1 MGGSAPRRDHQL
13 PAETTSFVDRR
24 GELTEGRELLARAR
38 LVTLT
43 GPGGVGKTRLA
54 ARIAARVRRA
64 FPDGVRFVHLS
75 GLHDPALVP
84 LAAADALGLH
94 DHSAQPPLDA
104 LVEQVR
110 DRRLLLVVDNCEHLA
125 GACAQ
130 LAAALLRGT
139 EGVRILATSRHRLG
153 LTEEHLLE
161 VRPLP
166 VPDPDGDLSAAEGY
180 PALTLFADRAAAV
193 VPGFRLTPGNLASV
207 ARLCRRLDG
216 LPLAIELAAVR
227 MRVLDVDQLLDR
239 LDDRYRFLTTGSPAA
254 LPRHQTLRAAVAW
267 SHDLCTGPEQ
277 VVWARL
283 SVLAG
288 AFDLETAEAVCAD
301 DTGEGDAGWGT
312 GRPPAGVLL
321 PEGATGFADDAGSRG
336 AAAGERPHPAQAL
349 TGPTTPPPPDDGPG
363 NPTPPTLGPADGIAP
378 RPVLRPYP
386 LAAPRSD
393 DGPDSGM
400 PASPVPGPVGVSLSG
415 GVPGPVGVS
424 LSGGVPGPVGVSLSG
439 GAPGP
444 VGVPPSPSVPG
455 LGGAT
460 LPSLALGPGGATP
473 PSPVPG
479 SGGVPLPPVVFCP
492 GGSMPSLAVS
502 GSGGVAAPLAVPS
515 PGGVA
520 ASPAVSGPGGVAAHS
535 AVSGPGGAAAS
546 PAVSGPGRV
555 SLPPPVPG
563 SGGVPLPP
571 VVFCPGGSMPSL
583 AVSGS
588 GGVAAPLAVPSPGGV
603 AASPAVSGPG
613 GVAAHSAVSG
623 PGGAAASPA
632 VSGPGRVSLPPPVL
646 GPGGLTLPW
655 PVPCPG
661 GVTPSLAVPSPG
673 GVAASLAVP
682 SPGGVAASLAVPGPG
697 GVAASLAVS
706 GPGGV
711 AAHPV
716 GEAVHAVG
724 DWHAGPGP
732 VGLRADDVLDAV
744 AGLVDKSVLC
754 REPGPGG
761 VRYRMLDTLR
771 QYGLERLR
779 RTAGEEE
786 AARRRQRD
794 RMLRRVEDCE
804 RGWFGPGQ
812 PETVARLR
820 ADRDNLRAAL
830 DFSLSTPGE
839 ERAGLRLAGTLWFYW
854 HACGVPREGLY
865 WLERALAASPE
876 PTRERARGLWV
887 AGLLAAT
894 TQDFPRGHRQATE
907 ALALARALGDP
918 AEAAHAEYVIGVI
931 RLFGDDLPGALT
943 HFETTVARG
952 PVPGQHLSLVGL
964 DQVELACALGFLGEA
979 DRAVEICEQA
989 LRLCERHGEQWV
1001 RSYVLRILALA
1012 HTVRRDWP
1020 RAERH
1025 AREALRLK
1033 HAVHD
1038 IIGMALTL
1046 DLLASIAGERGAHRH
1061 AALLMGGADR
1071 VWADID
1077 TGRWGA
1083 HTLNSVRRDSEER
1096 ACRALG
1102 RDAFERAHRRGG
1114 GLGLAE
1120 LVGQAL
1126 QEPARPRPGDSP
1138 APHDDTTVR
1147 LTRRETE
1154 VARLVAE
1161 GLANQQIADRLV
1173 IARRT
1178 AEGHVERILSKLGFS
1193 NRSQIAA
1200 WVTAQR

>member
-1 MGGSAPRRDHQL
+1 MGGSAPRRDHHL

-94 DHSAQPPLDA
+94 DHSPQPPLAA

-110 DRRLLLVVDNCEHLA
+110 ERRLLLVVDNCEHLA
-125 GACAQ
+125 GACAR

-193 VPGFRLTPGNLASV
+193 VPGFRLTPANRASV

-277 VVWARL
+277 LVWARL
-283 SVLAG
+283 TVLAG
-288 AFDLETAEAVCAD
+288 SFDLETAEAVCAD
-301 DTGEGDAGWGT
+301 DGGPEAAAWYAEPQEPPTDRAPARTFTDALGERARDGQGVADDSGEGGGAAPAFSAGSAGACMA
-312 GRPPAGVLL
+312 GSGLACRAGSAPACMAGSEPAFSAGSAPAFPAGSAQGARHGPVL
-321 PEGATGFADDAGSRG
+321 PAVPGQGHRPAQVVPAG
-336 AAAGERPHPAQAL
+336 AAVPAARPAQARTGTGAL
-349 TGPTTPPPPDDGPG
+349 TQPGPDDQLLLLARTGGHLGARGTARPATGLPHPG
-363 NPTPPTLGPADGIAP
+363 TNGNCYGGGTPGAGPA
-378 RPVLRPYP
+378 LR
-386 LAAPRSD
+386 
-393 DGPDSGM
+393 
-400 PASPVPGPVGVSLSG
+400 
-415 GVPGPVGVS
+415 
-424 LSGGVPGPVGVSLSG
+424 
-439 GAPGP
+439 
-444 VGVPPSPSVPG
+444 
-455 LGGAT
+455 T
-460 LPSLALGPGGATP
+460 
-473 PSPVPG
+473 
-479 SGGVPLPPVVFCP
+479 
-492 GGSMPSLAVS
+492 
-502 GSGGVAAPLAVPS
+502 
-515 PGGVA
+515 
-520 ASPAVSGPGGVAAHS
+520 
-535 AVSGPGGAAAS
+535 
-546 PAVSGPGRV
+546 
-555 SLPPPVPG
+555 
-563 SGGVPLPP
+563 
-571 VVFCPGGSMPSL
+571 
-583 AVSGS
+583 
-588 GGVAAPLAVPSPGGV
+588 
-603 AASPAVSGPG
+603 
-613 GVAAHSAVSG
+613 
-623 PGGAAASPA
+623 
-632 VSGPGRVSLPPPVL
+632 
-646 GPGGLTLPW
+646 
-655 PVPCPG
+655 
-661 GVTPSLAVPSPG
+661 
-673 GVAASLAVP
+673 
-682 SPGGVAASLAVPGPG
+682 
-697 GVAASLAVS
+697 
-706 GPGGV
+706 
-711 AAHPV
+711 
-716 GEAVHAVG
+716 
-724 DWHAGPGP
+724 
-732 VGLRADDVLDAV
+732 DDVLEAL

-761 VRYRMLDTLR
+761 VRYRLLDTLR
-771 QYGLERLR
+771 QFGLEQLR
-779 RTAGEEE
+779 RAAGEEGV
-786 AARRRQRD
+786 ARRRQRD
-794 RMLRRVEDCE
+794 WMLRRAEDCE

-812 PETVARLR
+812 PEAVARLR

-839 ERAGLRLAGTLWFYW
+839 ARAGLRLAGTLWFYW
-854 HACGVPREGLY
+854 HACGAPREGLY
-865 WLERALAASPE
+865 WLDRALAASPE

-887 AGLLAAT
+887 AGLLAAA
-894 TQDFPRGHRQATE
+894 TQDFPRGRRHATD
-907 ALALARALGDP
+907 ALALARALGDT

-931 RLFGDDLPGALT
+931 RLFGDDLPGALE
-943 HFETTVARG
+943 HFEATVARG

-964 DQVELACALGFLGEA
+964 DQVELACALGYLGEA
-979 DRAVEICEQA
+979 DRAVEVCERA

-1001 RSYVLRILALA
+1001 RSYVLRMLALA
-1012 HTVRRDWP
+1012 HTVRGDWP

-1033 HAVHD
+1033 LAVHD
-1038 IIGMALTL
+1038 VMGIALTL
-1046 DLLASIAGERGAHRH
+1046 DLLASIATARGAHEH
-1061 AALLMGGADR
+1061 AAVLLGGADR

-1077 TGRWGA
+1077 SGRWGA
-1083 HTLNSVRRDSEER
+1083 HTLNSARRDSEER
-1096 ACRALG
+1096 TCRALG

-1114 GLGLAE
+1114 GLGLTE
-1120 LVGQAL
+1120 LVGHAL
-1126 QEPARPRPGDSP
+1126 QELARPGESAADRP
-1138 APHDDTTVR
+1138 PHEDTAVR
-1147 LTRRETE
+1147 LTRRERE
-1154 VARLVAE
+1154 VAQLVAE

-1173 IARRT
+1173 ISRRT

>member
-1 MGGSAPRRDHQL
+1 MGGSAPRRDNQL

-24 GELTEGRELLARAR
+24 GELTEGRELLSRAR

-54 ARIAARVRRA
+54 ARIAARVQRA

-125 GACAQ
+125 GACAR
-130 LAAALLRGT
+130 LAAALLHGT
-139 EGVRILATSRHRLG
+139 AGVRILATSRHRLG

-267 SHDLCTGPEQ
+267 SHDLCTAPEQ
-277 VVWARL
+277 TVWARL

-288 AFDLETAEAVCAD
+288 GFDLETAEAVCAD
-301 DTGEGDAGWGT
+301 EPGERDAGWGT
-312 GRPPAGVLL
+312 GSAPAGVLP
-321 PEGATGFADDAGSRG
+321 PEDAAGFADAAVRG
-336 AAAGERPHPAQAL
+336 VAAGARPLPAQEL
-349 TGPTTPPPPDDGPG
+349 TGPRTLPPRDTDR
-363 NPTPPTLGPADGIAP
+363 GPAAGIAT
-378 RPVLRPYP
+378 RPVPRRYP
-386 LAAPRSD
+386 LAAPRAGE
-393 DGPDSGM
+393 GPGGGTLPSPVPCPGGVPLFLGVPGPGGVSPSPAVPGSGGAVL
-400 PASPVPGPVGVSLSG
+400 ASPVPCPGGASPSLAVPGPGGASPSPAVPGPGGASPSPAVPGPGGAMLASPVPCPGGVPLSV
-415 GVPGPVGVS
+415 GVPGPVGVTES
-424 LSGGVPGPVGVSLSG
+424 LG
-439 GAPGP
+439 
-444 VGVPPSPSVPG
+444 VPG

-460 LPSLALGPGGATP
+460 LPSPPPGPGGATL
-473 PSPVPG
+473 PSPVA
-479 SGGVPLPPVVFCP
+479 CP
-492 GGSMPSLAVS
+492 GGAPPSLA
-502 GSGGVAAPLAVPS
+502 A
-515 PGGVA
+515 
-520 ASPAVSGPGGVAAHS
+520 
-535 AVSGPGGAAAS
+535 
-546 PAVSGPGRV
+546 
-555 SLPPPVPG
+555 
-563 SGGVPLPP
+563 
-571 VVFCPGGSMPSL
+571 
-583 AVSGS
+583 
-588 GGVAAPLAVPSPGGV
+588 
-603 AASPAVSGPG
+603 
-613 GVAAHSAVSG
+613 
-623 PGGAAASPA
+623 
-632 VSGPGRVSLPPPVL
+632 
-646 GPGGLTLPW
+646 
-655 PVPCPG
+655 
-661 GVTPSLAVPSPG
+661 
-673 GVAASLAVP
+673 
-682 SPGGVAASLAVPGPG
+682 PGPG
-697 GVAASLAVS
+697 GVAAPPAREAGDAIGEWQDRS
-706 GPGGV
+706 GPV
-711 AAHPV
+711 A
-716 GEAVHAVG
+716 
-724 DWHAGPGP
+724 
-732 VGLRADDVLDAV
+732 LRADEVLDAV

-779 RTAGEEE
+779 RTVGEEG

-794 RMLRRVEDCE
+794 RMLWLAEECE

-830 DFSLSTPGE
+830 DFSLSTPDE
-839 ERAGLRLAGTLWFYW
+839 ERAALRLAGALWFYW
-854 HACGVPREGLY
+854 HACGAPREGLY

-894 TQDFPRGHRQATE
+894 TQDFPRGRRQASD
-907 ALALARALGDP
+907 ALALARALGDT

-943 HFETTVARG
+943 HFEATVARG

-979 DRAVEICEQA
+979 DRAVEVCEQA

-1038 IIGMALTL
+1038 IIGIALTL
-1046 DLLASIAGERGAHRH
+1046 DLLASIAAERGAHRH

-1096 ACRALG
+1096 ATRALG

-1126 QEPARPRPGDSP
+1126 QEPARPRPAASP
-1138 APHDDTTVR
+1138 APQDDTTVR
-1147 LTRRETE
+1147 LTRRESE